1 MDASG
6 CPVDTDGDGV
16 LDSRDNCPETP
27 KGVQVDGNGCP
38 VVLDSDRDGV
48 ADSSDQCPQTA
59 AGVQV
64 DINGCAL
71 VDYFTGVLEGVNFH
85 TDSDRLTGEAMS
97 ILDGVA
103 QELQTYPG
111 IQVVIV
117 GHTDNQGQQDFN
129 QSLSLRRAKSVARY
143 LLARGVEA
151 ERMRYAGKGEDQPI
165 TTNATAE
172 GRARNRR
179 VEFIANDI

>member
-1 MDASG
+1 
-6 CPVDTDGDGV
+6 
-16 LDSRDNCPETP
+16 
-27 KGVQVDGNGCP
+27 
-38 VVLDSDRDGV
+38 
-48 ADSSDQCPQTA
+48 
-59 AGVQV
+59 
-64 DINGCAL
+64 
-71 VDYFTGVLEGVNFH
+71 
-85 TDSDRLTGEAMS
+85 
-97 ILDGVA
+97 
-103 QELQTYPG
+103 LQTYPG

-179 VEFIANDI
+179 AEFIANDI